1 MTDEEVRKAI
11 DALKK
16 AWVPLKAVDDPK
28 YLKIAHGFGVS
39 PEELQAAILRFKGD
53 KYRVYMREYMRRRRG
68 SITRR
73 VK

>member
-11 DALKK
+11 EALKK
-16 AWVPLKAVDDPK
+16 AWVPLKATQDPK
-28 YLKIAHGFGVS
+28 YQKIAHSFGMS
-39 PEELQAAILRFKGD
+39 SEELQLAILRFKSD
-53 KYRVYMREYMRRRRG
+53 KYRVYMREYMRKRRG